1 MMAYRKIKGSNIF
14 SGHAFLGAENV
25 LITKPDGTIEAII
38 AEKDAGDDIQVFDG
52 IISPGF
58 VNAHCHIELSHLKG
72 SIPTHSGLVNFVQMV
87 MKQRMANEKEK
98 QAAMLQAIDELYN
111 SGIVAVGDICNG
123 TDSLLVKKDSKLYW
137 HNFIEVSGF
146 VDAGAQKRF
155 DDGLKV
161 LEQFNV
167 HAEVN
172 NLNPNEKRETI
183 VPHAPYS
190 VSPTL
195 FKLINDISVQKIVS
209 IHNQETIAEDDL
221 YKNKTG
227 DFLKLYENFGIDI
240 SLFQPTGKTSFQSW
254 LLHLKNASS
263 IISVHNTFIKEEDL
277 SFARENAL
285 LEKLHFCL
293 CPNANLFIEN
303 TLPPIDLL
311 LKNNCNIVIG
321 TDSYAS
327 NWQLN
332 VMDEINTLQKHF
344 PALPLEKILQ
354 WATLNGAKAL
364 GIADLYGSFE
374 KGKKPG
380 VVLID
385 EQKSMRII

>member
-14 SGHAFLGAENV
+14 SGDAFLGAEKV
-25 LITKPDGTIEAII
+25 LITKLDGTIEAIV

-72 SIPTHSGLVNFVQMV
+72 SIPTHTGLVDFVQIV
-87 MKQRMANEKEK
+87 MKQRMANKEEK

-111 SGIVAVGDICNG
+111 NGIVAVGDICNT
-123 TDSLLVKKDSKLYW
+123 TDSLSLKKDSKLYW

-155 DDGLKV
+155 DDGSKV
-161 LEQFNV
+161 LEEFKLL
-167 HAEVN
+167 EN
-172 NLNPNEKRETI
+172 NNFTPNEKRETI
-183 VPHAPYS
+183 IPHAPYS

-195 FKLINDISVQKIVS
+195 FKLINEISVQKIVS
-209 IHNQETIAEDDL
+209 IHNQETIAEDEL

-263 IISVHNTFIKEEDL
+263 IISIHNTFIKQEDL
-277 SFARENAL
+277 IYARENAL

-293 CPNANLFIEN
+293 CPNANLYIEN

-311 LKNNCNIVIG
+311 LENNCNIVLG

-332 VMDEINTLQKHF
+332 IMDEIKTIQKHF
-344 PALPLEKILQ
+344 PTIPMENILQ

-364 GIADLYGSFE
+364 GITDLYGSFE

-385 EQKSMRII
+385 EQKSMRVI